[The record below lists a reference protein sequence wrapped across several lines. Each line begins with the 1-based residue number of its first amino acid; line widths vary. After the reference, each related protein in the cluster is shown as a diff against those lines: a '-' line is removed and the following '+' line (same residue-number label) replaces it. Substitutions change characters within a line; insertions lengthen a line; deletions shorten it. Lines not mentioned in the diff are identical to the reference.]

1 MCVKWLQNYGFLEYE
16 AMFCLKNRLGVE
28 DWENVAIFAVM
39 KKRKVPHTFVI
50 VFFIIVISAV
60 LTWSIPP
67 GKYVKQLVVDPQTG
81 QCTDTVMKFYSMEEL
96 GRMDSTAF
104 QLLRQTKE
112 PSKSIDAKDLQA
124 EPQTWQVFSAF
135 YKGFVKQSDI
145 IVFILIIGG
154 AFWIMNKSKAI
165 DMGIM
170 SFLKFTKRL
179 ERWKLMR
186 KIGVNNVVII
196 LIMLLFSLFG
206 SVFGMSEETI
216 AFALIIIPLAV
227 SMGYD
232 SIVGLCM
239 VYVAAH
245 IGFSGAM
252 LNPFTIGIA
261 QGIAGIPLFTG
272 IGYRAIC
279 WAILTVVGI
288 IFVLWYANKVKK
300 NPQSSIMYDDDAYW
314 RKSAEVKEEEL
325 ERYTPRKAWWV
336 FAFLTAI
343 LIVFSVLYPMT
354 TLEIGNKA
362 ATLPLLPIG
371 TALFALLSVVT
382 LRKTVH
388 YFVLT
393 LLFATVYFLV
403 VGVLGYKWYIM
414 EIASLFLVLGIASG
428 LAVDKSASDIAKL
441 FLEGMG
447 DILSAAVIVG
457 LAGGIVIVLQD
468 GGIID
473 TILYGLSKSMSNM
486 GKIASAEI
494 MYGIQTLINI
504 VIPSGS
510 AKAAIT
516 MPIMAPFSDL
526 IGISRQAT
534 VVAFQFGDGFTNMI
548 TPTSG
553 VLMAALGVA
562 RIPWEKWVRFI
573 WKFILVLVVI
583 GALLLIPTVTMDLAG
598 F

>member
-1 MCVKWLQNYGFLEYE
+1 
-16 AMFCLKNRLGVE
+16 
-28 DWENVAIFAVM
+28 M

-50 VFFIIVISAV
+50 VFFIIVIAAV
-60 LTWSIPP
+60 LTWIIPP
-67 GKYVKQLVVDPQTG
+67 GKYVSEQVGDE
-81 QCTDTVMKFYSMEEL
+81 TVMTFYYADQLPE
-96 GRMDSTAF
+96 GGASTGSATAEF
-104 QLLRQTKE
+104 H
-112 PSKSIDAKDLQA
+112 P
-124 EPQTWQVFSAF
+124 EPQTWQIFSAF
-135 YKGFVKQSDI
+135 YKGFVKQSNI

-165 DMGIM
+165 DMGIH

-179 ERWKLMR
+179 ERSPLMQ
-186 KIGVNNVVII
+186 KIGVNNIVII

-261 QGIAGIPLFTG
+261 QGIAEIPLFTG
-272 IGYRAIC
+272 IGYRAVC

-300 NPQSSIMYDDDAYW
+300 NPQSSIMYEDDAYW

-325 ERYTPRKAWWV
+325 ERYTPRKAWFV
-336 FAFLTAI
+336 FAFLTSV

-354 TLEIGNKA
+354 TLKIGNSET
-362 ATLPLLPIG
+362 TLPLLPIG
-371 TALFALLSVVT
+371 TALFVLLSIVT

-403 VGVLGYKWYIM
+403 IGVLGYEWYIM

-428 LAVDKSASDIAKL
+428 LSVDKSASDIAKL

-457 LAGGIVIVLQD
+457 LAGGIVIILQD

-583 GALLLIPTVTMDLAG
+583 GALLLIPTVTMQLAG